1 MLKKTTISSSHL
13 GLWLMCTFTFYLP
26 FEVVITFESVD
37 EISSCYHSNSS
48 PSPVFLHGI
57 ISFSPFYN
65 LMAFGIAV
73 EFYFGRFWQREGL
86 DQQKLIKIT

>member
-1 MLKKTTISSSHL
+1 MVIS
-13 GLWLMCTFTFYLP
+13 
-26 FEVVITFESVD
+26 FESVD
-37 EISSCYHSNSS
+37 EISGCYHSNSS

-73 EFYFGRFWQREGL
+73 EFYFGRFWQWEGL
-86 DQQKLIKIT
+86 DQQKLIKITWL